1 MDAMDNVKDFPARM
15 SDARFIP
22 NYNSSC
28 VNNSLLSN
36 GMNSYTYRQMLINNA
51 ENIMKDTKE
60 QNKNNLSCKSCA
72 KMIIPKTKYEQDCS
86 GDVCTIK
93 QVSEGGIGINNV

>member
-1 MDAMDNVKDFPARM
+1 MDNVKDFPARM
-15 SDARFIP
+15 SDARFIT

>member
-1 MDAMDNVKDFPARM
+1 MDAMDNVKDYPARM
-15 SDARFIP
+15 SDARFIT

-28 VNNSLLSN
+28 VNNKLRSN
-36 GMNSYTYRQMLINNA
+36 GMNSYTYRQMLIQNA
-51 ENIMKDTKE
+51 EKIMEDTKN
-60 QNKNNLSCKSCA
+60 QNEKNLSCNSCY

-93 QVSEGGIGINNV
+93 QVSEGGIGINNL

>member
-1 MDAMDNVKDFPARM
+1 MDNVKEFPARM
-15 SDARFIP
+15 SDGRFVT

-28 VNNSLLSN
+28 VNNLLLSD

-51 ENIMKDTKE
+51 EEIMKETRTEYDNTF
-60 QNKNNLSCKSCA
+60 SCNSCH
-72 KMIIPKTKYEQDCS
+72 KMMIPKTKYEQDCS

-93 QVSEGGIGINNV
+93 RVSDGIGIDNV